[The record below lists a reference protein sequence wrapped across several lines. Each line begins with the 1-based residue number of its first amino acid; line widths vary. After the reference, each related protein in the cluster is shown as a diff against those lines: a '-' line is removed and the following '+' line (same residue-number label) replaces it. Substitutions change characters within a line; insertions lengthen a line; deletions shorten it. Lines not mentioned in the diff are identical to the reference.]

1 MAEAIGPISA
11 ETRLAQ
17 LLGDDFL
24 LEPSQVGAPVANP
37 GAGQAV
43 ELTGSPFE
51 DLLSSA
57 IEALNGVSRQEVY
70 ADQVVNRYLDGKAEL
85 HEVMVAQSKMS
96 IMVQLAVTTVNSAVA
111 TFKEITQM
119 QI

>member
-1 MAEAIGPISA
+1 MAEAIGPIKA
-11 ETRLAQ
+11 EVRLAQ
-17 LLGDDFL
+17 LLGDDFVS
-24 LEPSQVGAPVANP
+24 EPSQIGAPSNNIS
-37 GAGQAV
+37 AGQRV

-51 DLLSSA
+51 DILSSA
-57 IEALNGVSRQEVY
+57 IEALNGVSRQEMY
-70 ADQVVNRYLDGKAEL
+70 ADQMVNSYLRGEAEL

-96 IMVQLAVTTVNSAVA
+96 IMVQLAVTTVNSAVS